1 MHHWLLGERR
11 GTSGR
16 RAAYDSQQRWCVLLF
31 GPAAPVGLIR
41 GRAAPDNGRARA
53 TMWTAPLMLG
63 GGEMRLPPDDG
74 LPEQR
79 QVTVAWLYAV
89 VVVAGSAARISLLV
103 RRRRNGWRRRRHL
116 LNRSVVA
123 AKVLAWS
130 YAWGRAT
137 GLTDM
142 MFSPRAT

>member
-1 MHHWLLGERR
+1 MHWLLGERR
-11 GTSGR
+11 GTWAGRR

-79 QVTVAWLYAV
+79 QVTVALYAL

-103 RRRRNGWRRRRHL
+103 AASEAQWLAAQKAFIKQVSRRC
-116 LNRSVVA
+116 
-123 AKVLAWS
+123 
-130 YAWGRAT
+130 
-137 GLTDM
+137 
-142 MFSPRAT
+142 

>member
-1 MHHWLLGERR
+1 MGWAQGGVRQP
-11 GTSGR
+11 TKVP
-16 RAAYDSQQRWCVLLF
+16 WCVLLF

-79 QVTVAWLYAV
+79 QVPVALYAL

-103 RRRRNGWRRRRHL
+103 AASEAQWLAAQKAFIKQVSRRC
-116 LNRSVVA
+116 
-123 AKVLAWS
+123 
-130 YAWGRAT
+130 
-137 GLTDM
+137 
-142 MFSPRAT
+142 